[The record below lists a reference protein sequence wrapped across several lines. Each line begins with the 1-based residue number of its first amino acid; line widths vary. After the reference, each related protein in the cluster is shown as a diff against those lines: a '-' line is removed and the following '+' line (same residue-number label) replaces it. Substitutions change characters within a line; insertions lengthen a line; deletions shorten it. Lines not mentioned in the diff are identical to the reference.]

1 MGAIY
6 YDKGDYPKGDYW
18 YEQAIKRGA
27 KPEDIDDE
35 RKRVIRSTK
44 DENKRHEA
52 AEYLLKK
59 DSQRYAWAKSYL
71 QKSQHNTK

>member
-1 MGAIY
+1 M
-6 YDKGDYPKGDYW
+6 
-18 YEQAIKRGA
+18 RGA
-27 KPEDIDDE
+27 ETEDIDAE

-44 DENKRHEA
+44 DKNKRHEA

-71 QKSQHNTK
+71 KKTSDDGI